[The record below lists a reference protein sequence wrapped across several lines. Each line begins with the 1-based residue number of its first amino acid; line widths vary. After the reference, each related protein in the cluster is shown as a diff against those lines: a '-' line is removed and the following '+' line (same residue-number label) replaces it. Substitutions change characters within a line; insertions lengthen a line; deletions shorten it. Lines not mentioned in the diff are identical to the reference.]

1 MLRGTFTGSYTQH
14 VTRNTWHA
22 ITGKSAS
29 ARASR
34 KTQRVAQKAPK
45 NVFKLV
51 FLKTTIMFVP
61 VKNELNIFANNFM
74 VLTRL
79 PLPKSKL
86 KVAVSSEE
94 RSQLWK

>member
-22 ITGKSAS
+22 ITGKS
-29 ARASR
+29 ASR